1 MVLAVLYLVVGI
13 GCDPS
18 DGNIKNGANVRARS
32 CQQAGVTG
40 DELKACTSTEEGY
53 RRIMEPVRMR
63 QEGEEAATYNAA
75 LQALPSRTIPK
86 DRYEAVSLDVLK
98 KNKCCLLDYTNAG
111 EVSKHPLFGKQFV
124 VQGRIVYFPANLEE
138 KTGERQ
144 WLELWDA
151 TNQKYAWQLEVDLG
165 SLSRAERALIRAK
178 CAFAHCDGEF
188 FGVIGP
194 LEKAGELEAH
204 GLQSRGLQIEYY
216 MELSPREPKNA
227 S

>member
-1 MVLAVLYLVVGI
+1 M
-13 GCDPS
+13 GCDLS
-18 DGNIKNGANVRARS
+18 DGVTQSRTKLRAQS
-32 CQQAGVTG
+32 CQEAGATG
-40 DELKACTSTEEGY
+40 SELKACTSTDEGY
-53 RRIMEPVRMR
+53 ERIMGPVLAQHDRE
-63 QEGEEAATYNAA
+63 QVAAFNAA
-75 LQALPSRTIPK
+75 LRALPSRSIPK
-86 DRYEAVSLDVLK
+86 DRYETVSLDVLK
-98 KNKCCLLDYTNAG
+98 KNKCCLLDYTNAV
-111 EVSKHPLFGKQFV
+111 EVSNHPLFGKQFV

-138 KTGERQ
+138 KTVERQ

-151 TNQKYAWQLEVDLG
+151 TNQKYTWQLEVDLG

-204 GLQSRGLQIEYY
+204 GLQSRGLQIEY
-216 MELSPREPKNA
+216 MKLSPMEPKNA